1 MIEKE
6 NTKEKIEQIA
16 LELFSRYGYRAVSIR
31 DICKE
36 LGFRESSIYYHFANK
51 QAIMDALLEKIESLI
66 ETMRNQFD
74 TAFAR
79 AGEVSNE
86 DICKVAV
93 GVLNDYLLNPYVYK
107 MIATLTIERMSDQKA
122 ADTYQNLVF
131 TFPLEQQEKVF
142 GQMIERGYIK
152 ENQAEVLAQEYYS
165 IIYFSFQKNCM
176 GMELTEERKEQARNE
191 IERNMR
197 DLYQKMR

>member
-51 QAIMDALLEKIESLI
+51 QAIMNALLEKIESLI

-79 AGEVSNE
+79 GGEVSNE

-165 IIYFSFQKNCM
+165 IIYFSFQKNCI

-191 IERNMR
+191 IESNMR

>member
-191 IERNMR
+191 IESNMR

>member
-51 QAIMDALLEKIESLI
+51 QAIMDALLEKIERLI
-66 ETMRNQFD
+66 ETMRYQFD
-74 TAFAR
+74 TAFTR

-86 DICKVAV
+86 DMCKVAV
-93 GVLNDYLLNPYVYK
+93 GILNDYLLNPYVYK

-165 IIYFSFQKNCM
+165 IIYFSFQKNCI
-176 GMELTEERKEQARNE
+176 GMELTEERREQARNE

>member
-1 MIEKE
+1 MIKRE

-16 LELFSRYGYRAVSIR
+16 LELFSHYGYKAVSIR

-36 LGFRESSIYYHFANK
+36 LGFKESSIYYHFTNK
-51 QAIMDALLEKIESLI
+51 QAIMDALLEKIERLI
-66 ETMRNQFD
+66 DTMRNQFD
-74 TAFAR
+74 IDFDK
-79 AGEVSNE
+79 GEEVSNE
-86 DICKVAV
+86 DMCKVAV

-122 ADTYQNLVF
+122 ADIYQNLVF
-131 TFPLEQQEKVF
+131 TIPLQQQKKVF
-142 GQMIERGYIK
+142 GKMIERGDIK
-152 ENQAEVLAQEYYS
+152 ENQVEVLAQEYYS
-165 IIYFSFQKNCM
+165 IIYFAFQKNCI

>member
-51 QAIMDALLEKIESLI
+51 QAIMDALLEKIEGLI
-66 ETMRNQFD
+66 ETMRHQFD
-74 TAFAR
+74 TAFSR
-79 AGEVSNE
+79 AEEVSNE
-86 DICKVAV
+86 AMCKVAV
-93 GVLNDYLLNPYVYK
+93 GILDNYLLNPYVYK
-107 MIATLTIERMSDQKA
+107 MIATLTIEQMADQKA
-122 ADTYQNLVF
+122 ADTYQKLVF

-142 GQMIERGYIK
+142 RQMIERGYIK
-152 ENQAEVLAQEYYS
+152 ENQVGVLAQEYYS
-165 IIYFSFQKNCM
+165 IIYFSFQKNCI
-176 GMELTEERKEQARNE
+176 GMELTEERKERARSE
-191 IERNMR
+191 IEINMS